1 MAVAFRTAVVHDSRR
16 DAWRLVVKSV
26 KISNGCIVLQSYFK
40 KYKKISKPTANPSL
54 QASTRCC
61 CCRRSA
67 PAQNKYIYFVC
78 SVHVEL
84 HQL

>member
-40 KYKKISKPTANPSL
+40 KYKKNLKTHRKSEFAGKHSL
-54 QASTRCC
+54 
-61 CCRRSA
+61 
-67 PAQNKYIYFVC
+67 
-78 SVHVEL
+78 L
-84 HQL
+84 LL